1 MSTWTC
7 PACDRTFARKNQR
20 HVCGTGER
28 SEILRGRPL
37 ELVDLYAALER
48 FARSLGPVEFVTRER
63 YVLLRSVRIFADAVI
78 MADAI
83 RLAIHLGREAEHR
96 LFFKIVADRSHVTHV
111 AKLRSLADLEPMKPF
126 LHEAYEYSLLA
137 RRV

>member
-7 PACDRTFARKNQR
+7 PRCNRTFARRNQR

-28 SEILRGRPL
+28 SEVLRGRPP
-37 ELVDLYAALER
+37 ELVDLYAALEQ

-63 YVLLRSVRIFADAVI
+63 YVLLRSVRIFADAVVK
-78 MADAI
+78 ADAI

-126 LHEAYEYSLLA
+126 LHEAYEHSLRA
-137 RRV
+137 RLV